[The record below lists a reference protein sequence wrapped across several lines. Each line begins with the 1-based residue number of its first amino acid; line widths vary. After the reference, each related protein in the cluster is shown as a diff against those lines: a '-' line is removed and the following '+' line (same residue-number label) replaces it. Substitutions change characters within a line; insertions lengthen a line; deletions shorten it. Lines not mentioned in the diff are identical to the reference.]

1 MKIRRLINSDIDQVI
16 NLLVSS
22 LSSRYNNPPIIGT
35 LSNPKSIFIVV
46 EINNII
52 VGVASLYIIE
62 KLTRKMG
69 LIEDVAVDSNYRGKG
84 IGIKL
89 IQNLTSEA
97 KNMGCDKI
105 VLNSSKDNISFYEK
119 SGFKVNEIQM
129 VLRNN

>member
-1 MKIRRLINSDIDQVI
+1 MKIRRLISRDIDQVI

-22 LSSRYNNPPIIGT
+22 FSSRYNNPPIIGT

-89 IQNLTSEA
+89 IQNLTSKA

>member
-1 MKIRRLINSDIDQVI
+1 MKIRRLINSDIDQVT
-16 NLLVSS
+16 NLLVNSF
-22 LSSRYNNPPIIGT
+22 SSRYNNPPIIGT

-52 VGVASLYIIE
+52 VGVASLHIIE

-69 LIEDVAVDSNYRGKG
+69 LIEDVAVDSNHRGKG

-89 IQNLTSEA
+89 IQNLKSEA

>member
-1 MKIRRLINSDIDQVI
+1 MKIRGLINSDLDQVRR
-16 NLLVSS
+16 LLVNSFS
-22 LSSRYNNPPIIGT
+22 PRYNNPPIIGT

-52 VGVASLYIIE
+52 VGVASLHIIE

-69 LIEDVAVDSNYRGKG
+69 LIEDVAVDSKHRGKG

-105 VLNSSKDNISFYEK
+105 VLSSSKDNISFYEK

>member
-1 MKIRRLINSDIDQVI
+1 MKIRRLINSDLDQVI

-22 LSSRYNNPPIIGT
+22 FSSRYNNPPIIGT

-89 IQNLTSEA
+89 IQNLTSKA

>member
-22 LSSRYNNPPIIGT
+22 FNSRYNNPPIIGT

>member
-1 MKIRRLINSDIDQVI
+1 MKIRGLINSDLDQVTK
-16 NLLVSS
+16 LLVNSFS
-22 LSSRYNNPPIIGT
+22 PRYNNPPIIGT

-52 VGVASLYIIE
+52 VGVASLHIIE

-69 LIEDVAVDSNYRGKG
+69 LIEDVAVDSKHRGKG

-119 SGFKVNEIQM
+119 SGFKVNEVQM

>member
-1 MKIRRLINSDIDQVI
+1 MKIRGLINSDLDQVTR
-16 NLLVSS
+16 LLVNSFS
-22 LSSRYNNPPIIGT
+22 PRYNNPPIIGT

-52 VGVASLYIIE
+52 VGVASLHIIE

-69 LIEDVAVDSNYRGKG
+69 LIEDVAVDSKHRGKG

-105 VLNSSKDNISFYEK
+105 VLSSSKDNISFYEK

>member
-1 MKIRRLINSDIDQVI
+1 MKIRRLINGDIDQVI

-22 LSSRYNNPPIIGT
+22 FSSRYNNPPIIGT

>member
-1 MKIRRLINSDIDQVI
+1 MKIRRLINNDIDQVI

-22 LSSRYNNPPIIGT
+22 FSSRYNNPPIIGT

-46 EINNII
+46 EINSII
-52 VGVASLYIIE
+52 VGVASLHIIE

-89 IQNLTSEA
+89 IRNLTSEA

>member
-1 MKIRRLINSDIDQVI
+1 MKIRRLINSDIDQVT
-16 NLLVSS
+16 NLLVNSF
-22 LSSRYNNPPIIGT
+22 SSRYNNPPIIGT

-52 VGVASLYIIE
+52 VGVASLHIIE

-105 VLNSSKDNISFYEK
+105 VLSSSKDNISFYEK

>member
-1 MKIRRLINSDIDQVI
+1 MKIRGLINSDLDQVTK
-16 NLLVSS
+16 LLVNSFS
-22 LSSRYNNPPIIGT
+22 PRYNNPPIIGT

-52 VGVASLYIIE
+52 VGVASLHIIE

-69 LIEDVAVDSNYRGKG
+69 LIEDVAVDSKHRGKG

-105 VLNSSKDNISFYEK
+105 VLSSSKDNISFYEK
-119 SGFKVNEIQM
+119 SGFKVNEVQM

>member
-1 MKIRRLINSDIDQVI
+1 MKIRRLINNDIDQVI

-22 LSSRYNNPPIIGT
+22 FSSRYNNPPIIGT

-46 EINNII
+46 EINSII
-52 VGVASLYIIE
+52 VGVASLHIIE

-105 VLNSSKDNISFYEK
+105 VLSSSKDNISFYEK